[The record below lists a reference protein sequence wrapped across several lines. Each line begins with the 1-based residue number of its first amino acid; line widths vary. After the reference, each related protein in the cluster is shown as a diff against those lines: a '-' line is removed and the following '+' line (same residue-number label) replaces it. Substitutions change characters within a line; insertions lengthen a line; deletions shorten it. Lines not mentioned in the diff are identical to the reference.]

1 MSSTPSTSP
10 STASQPAAVV
20 TGASSGIGKE
30 LARLAASEHG
40 AILLVARSS
49 DLLTELATELEPLC
63 DAVAWLSADLA
74 DSDAGDRIEAALAE
88 RGWHC
93 DVLIEAAGIGFV
105 GPAWETDRADQV
117 ATVDI
122 NIRALTDL
130 ALRFLPGMVKR
141 RSGGLLLVG
150 SISGFFPGPNMAVYY
165 ASKAYIR
172 SLSLALHA
180 ETRQAGV
187 TVTCLAPGFVT
198 TPFLGLSGLRP
209 TRMRKLLPRITPEQ
223 AARAGWR
230 AFRAGRSIV
239 VPDTTTRLVVSVMRM
254 LPGNLA
260 TRLIRRLQ
268 S

>member
-1 MSSTPSTSP
+1 M
-10 STASQPAAVV
+10 
-20 TGASSGIGKE
+20 TGASSGIGRE
-30 LARLAASEHG
+30 LARLAAGEHG
-40 AILLVARSS
+40 AILLVARSA
-49 DLLTELATELEPLC
+49 DLLAELAAELEPLC

-74 DSDAGDRIEAALAE
+74 DRDAGDRIEAALAE

-105 GPAWETDRADQV
+105 GPAWETDRADQLK
-117 ATVDI
+117 TLDI

-130 ALRFLPGMVKR
+130 ALRFLPGMVNR

-180 ETRQAGV
+180 ETRQSGV

-209 TRMRKLLPRITPEQ
+209 TRMRKLLPRITPAQ
-223 AARAGWR
+223 AARAGWQ
-230 AFRAGRSIV
+230 AFRAGRAIV
-239 VPDTTTRLVVSVMRM
+239 VPDTTTRLVVSVMRV
-254 LPGNLA
+254 LPGSLA